1 MAENVNAE
9 NEQNVE
15 KESIQADNLQEPEK
29 PPVDDQT
36 KVSGGEEEV
45 PQEDQLEKIKETTE
59 KLWGSTVNDF
69 TTATFRANQYKKLVQ
84 KKIDLSALH
93 KKISATHADLGKL
106 IDDLR
111 EAGKKSI
118 MSTAA
123 VKETLEKLDALKA
136 EAAALEQEVEQL
148 RSEEPPAENTEE

>member
-1 MAENVNAE
+1 M
-9 NEQNVE
+9 
-15 KESIQADNLQEPEK
+15 KYKRKFSI
-29 PPVDDQT
+29 
-36 KVSGGEEEV
+36 
-45 PQEDQLEKIKETTE
+45 
-59 KLWGSTVNDF
+59 
-69 TTATFRANQYKKLVQ
+69 KKLLKSIISNINKFFESRVRLGIMSVLMVQ

-93 KKISATHADLGKL
+93 KKIGATHADLGKL

-136 EAAALEQEVEQL
+136 EAAALEQEVEQI
-148 RSEEPPAENTEE
+148 RTDEPPEEKAE